1 MSSLAVPLL
10 LIGPILFAP
19 STVNAWSISSQNN
32 NHGLLQVSQ
41 KRSSSPLTPLSYQK
55 ENHNDGQDGHS
66 NNPIATLNPRIDT
79 SFLDPTTSQDLM
91 GWMSSQTAV
100 QRSPPV
106 WVGTQLM
113 KVSPAKVLQESLLS
127 LEEIPVVPANLFS
140 EAASTATTPSSSSSS
155 TTTMY
160 QFDWAWR
167 YCLMKCLGHSK
178 EWNEHVSK
186 QGLSNTHPL
195 RLQVV
200 AIPPH
205 TSVGWHVHPAVEL
218 DIPILGTLYCEEPMM
233 DTTTNNN
240 NVEPLMIDEDALDRA
255 IEHSLG
261 TPLSDFSSVPTKEE
275 LQAIDQDLS
284 ERVSESLE
292 LRVHDE
298 ESNNSGKKHNVVQRF
313 LRGAKA
319 KEYNDEDPQD
329 PRPKLLQKYDMETNQ
344 VESGRCLVNKVGSI
358 HRSYTKDEPCLLFCL
373 GPNVHAHFL

>member
-1 MSSLAVPLL
+1 MLSSLAVPLL
-10 LIGPILFAP
+10 LIILFAP
-19 STVNAWSISSQNN
+19 SVVNAWTISSHD
-32 NHGLLQVSQ
+32 NHGLLLSR
-41 KRSSSPLTPLSYQK
+41 KRSSASSLTPLSYQK
-55 ENHNDGQDGHS
+55 EHHDDEDGHS

-79 SFLDPTTSQDLM
+79 SFLDPTSHDIM
-91 GWMSSQTAV
+91 GWMSSQTTV

-113 KVSPAKVLQESLLS
+113 KVSPAKILQESLMS
-127 LEEIPVVPANLFS
+127 LVEDTALNLFS
-140 EAASTATTPSSSSSS
+140 ETSSTTATPSSSSS
-155 TTTMY
+155 TTMY

-218 DIPILGTLYCEEPMM
+218 DIPILGTLYCEEPMG
-233 DTTTNNN
+233 TTNDNDGD
-240 NVEPLMIDEDALDRA
+240 EPLMIDEAALDRA

-261 TPLSDFSSVPTKEE
+261 TPLSDFSNVPTTAE

-292 LRVHDE
+292 LLHDE
-298 ESNNSGKKHNVVQRF
+298 ESSTTGKKHNLIQRF
-313 LRGAKA
+313 LRGAKD

-329 PRPKLLQKYDMETNQ
+329 PRPKLLQKYEMEIKQ
-344 VESGRCLVNKVGSI
+344 VESGRCLVNKVGSV

-373 GPNVHAHFL
+373 GPSVHAHFL